1 MGYSNDY
8 KIGGSESNSVSLA
21 MFASVG
27 FHAVLFTLMAFFPA
41 ASETVEKPL
50 RIVNLLPPSQTGSTT
65 LQPQAKTS
73 TLEDILQNPLPDLS
87 AGFPPL
93 GNEEISPSQTAP
105 NTSSY
110 FGDRT
115 NPNRKINTGNLTA
128 VNPPNRS
135 FAPGPANSS
144 QSGSS
149 NPFNSQNSRPSPPSN
164 ILPAPNTPFQNPPQV
179 DGAVPPPTGTVFPE
193 GPRDLNSQ
201 TTATRN
207 IPPSR
212 QTIIPIIS
220 ATVPHSY
227 PAAACP
233 NALQGTAT
241 LAYYRQPDGSYV
253 AGSAIFENNSG
264 SPILDDA
271 ALNAVA
277 NSTAAGTGNYQRYSS
292 RFDYIYS
299 KDVCAQAG
307 SPSGASTL
315 TPEGSPSETPPSPL
329 PGANEAPKSAPSAEP
344 PKSKTPAPK
353 KSGAPGSEPSSPGNP
368 LSNPPPNYSEP
379 TQPQPA
385 ELIDPK
391 PITPPDLSPITEP
404 TQPNGAAADLVP
416 VEPVTPVPI
425 APEPVESAPVL
436 PTDLNLPTPEDEQ
449 PN

>member
-50 RIVNLLPPSQTGSTT
+50 RIVNLLPPSQTGS
-65 LQPQAKTS
+65 PQAKTS

-93 GNEEISPSQTAP
+93 GNEEIPPNQTEP

-115 NPNRKINTGNLTA
+115 NTNRKINTGNLKP

-135 FAPGPANSS
+135 FPLGSANSS

-149 NPFNSQNSRPSPPSN
+149 NPSNSQNSPSPPSN
-164 ILPAPNTPFQNPPQV
+164 ILPAPNTPFQNLPPL
-179 DGAVPPPTGTVFPE
+179 DGAGPPPTGTVLPE
-193 GPRDLNSQ
+193 KPRDLNSQ
-201 TTATRN
+201 ATATRN

-212 QTIIPIIS
+212 EKIVPIIS

-241 LAYYRQPDGSYV
+241 LEYYRQPDGSYV
-253 AGSAIFENNSG
+253 AGSAKFENNSG

-271 ALNAVA
+271 AVNAVA

-292 RFDYIYS
+292 RFDYIYP

-307 SPSGASTL
+307 SPPGTSTL
-315 TPEGSPSETPPSPL
+315 TPGGSPSETLPSPL
-329 PGANEAPKSAPSAEP
+329 PGANEAPKAVPSAEP

-353 KSGAPGSEPSSPGNP
+353 KSGAPVSEPSAPGNP
-368 LSNPPPNYSEP
+368 LSNPAPDNSEP

-385 ELIDPK
+385 EFIDRK
-391 PITPPDLSPITEP
+391 PITPPDLSPLTEP
-404 TQPNGAAADLVP
+404 TEPNGAAADLVP
-416 VEPVTPVPI
+416 LEPVTPAPI
-425 APEPVESAPVL
+425 APGPVESAPAL
-436 PTDLNLPTPEDEQ
+436 PTDLNLPTPEDDQ